1 MKHLILFAWE
11 ILKIVVLALLV
22 VVPIHYFVFQPFF
35 VRGQS
40 MEPNFINGDYLIIEK
55 ISYQLRT
62 PERGE
67 VVVFRYPEDPSQTF
81 IKRIIGLPGETV
93 KILDGDVYVSKNGL
107 PELLDESKYLSSTL
121 ETQGDLEVR
130 LDLNE
135 YFVLGD
141 NRPVSAD
148 SRRWGPLPTDNII
161 GRAVLRAWPFAA
173 ISTFQA
179 PSYSY

>member
-1 MKHLILFAWE
+1 MKHVILFAWE

-22 VVPIHYFVFQPFF
+22 VVPIHYFVFQPYF

-40 MEPNFINGDYLIIEK
+40 MEPNFLNGDYLIVEK
-55 ISYQLRT
+55 ISYQLRS

-67 VVVFRYPEDPSQTF
+67 VIVFRYPEDPSQTF

-93 KILDGDVYVSKNGL
+93 KIEGGNVYIFENGI
-107 PELLDESKYLSSTL
+107 PKLLDESKYLSETL
-121 ETQGDLEVR
+121 ETPGNTEMH
-130 LDLNE
+130 LDFNE

-148 SRRWGPLPTDNII
+148 SRRWGPLPTENIV

-173 ISTFQA
+173 ISVFNA
-179 PSYSY
+179 PIYSY